1 MYNEWCRTLQKDISL
16 SLKVGLSPFKKDCAI
31 CLIENPLKMV
41 KNAFHSILKAFSVPK
56 MFKFLSRLFGHVEKT
71 AWL

>member
-1 MYNEWCRTLQKDISL
+1 MNDAEHYRKIFLFLMKSDSHL
-16 SLKVGLSPFKKDCAI
+16 SKKDCAI

-41 KNAFHSILKAFSVPK
+41 KNAFHAILKAFSVLK